1 MTHIIT
7 KTLLNILAFNPS
19 LHPSLNPSFGLI
31 GIGTSTEKVLPFA
44 GPNNRVQRSETEL
57 IPQKQNESAR

>member
-1 MTHIIT
+1 MNHIIT
-7 KTLLNILAFNPS
+7 KTLLNILAFN
-19 LHPSLNPSFGLI
+19 PSLNPSFGLI

-57 IPQKQNESAR
+57 IPQKQNESA